1 MKEEVWWTTYKV
13 VYENLVKP
21 KKLDEYFFTKDETRK
36 MFEAMLG
43 EKPLPVPV
51 TVPTTAPAP
60 NAPAPAAPV
69 LPVTRDVPPEK
80 WETLW
85 QNIPQKLVGKP
96 EVQVVTCEDALESCI
111 VYGIELG
118 IIWPRLKTGQ
128 EKWELEKKA
137 RVVIE
142 LETSL

>member
-1 MKEEVWWTTYKV
+1 
-13 VYENLVKP
+13 
-21 KKLDEYFFTKDETRK
+21 

-43 EKPLPVPV
+43 EKPLPAPLAA
-51 TVPTTAPAP
+51 TTTAPVP
-60 NAPAPAAPV
+60 NAPAPATAAPATAPV
-69 LPVTRDVPPEK
+69 LPVTRDFPPEK

-85 QNIPQKLVGKP
+85 QSMPQKLVGKP
-96 EVQVVTCEDALESCI
+96 EVQVVECEYALEACI

-128 EKWELEKKA
+128 EKWDLEKKA
-137 RVVIE
+137 RVAVE